1 MKYQHTNPCYEQ
13 GEAKEIEELTDNQ
26 KTLIIKIT
34 KIKMMTMMMRIKME
48 TNITREIKAVDK
60 KNKNQEI
67 YKENRES
74 TDSQVKIKE
83 TIATEQETKSGRE
96 KGNSRKNPKR
106 IKHKLI

>member
-1 MKYQHTNPCYEQ
+1 
-13 GEAKEIEELTDNQ
+13 
-26 KTLIIKIT
+26 
-34 KIKMMTMMMRIKME
+34 ME

-67 YKENRES
+67 YKENREL

-83 TIATEQETKSGRE
+83 AIATEQETKSGRE
-96 KGNSRKNPKR
+96 KGNTRKNPKR